1 MKINQI
7 RLKNFRNYDSCQLF
21 PDPHMNVIIGK
32 NAQGKTNLLESIVLL
47 STTRSHR
54 AMRDQDMIREGQE
67 FCKAECRLNTE
78 PEMVLSAVIHGKGKT
93 LMIHQKPVSRSS
105 EFIGK
110 LNAVL
115 FAPSDLE
122 LFEAPPKVRRRLMD
136 VEIGKV
142 SQRYMQAL
150 SAMMKLLKERNSLLK
165 QERIDLAM
173 LEVLDQQMI
182 EQELTLIAL
191 RRQFIAKMNANLS
204 LKYNVLAGENATV
217 RAAYHTITDKTEL
230 NAMREELARKLL
242 ENRERDRILKTT
254 SSGVHRDDLSFQLN
268 DRDVLSYASQGQRRM
283 IVLAWKLSLIDFIA
297 DQLNELP
304 VLLLDDVLSELDQ
317 QKRVNLFSL
326 ISPEIQTFITTTE
339 IADLLPFLP
348 RKPKIA
354 EIDSGQIRP
363 WKEDMN

>member
-1 MKINQI
+1 
-7 RLKNFRNYDSCQLF
+7 
-21 PDPHMNVIIGK
+21 
-32 NAQGKTNLLESIVLL
+32 
-47 STTRSHR
+47 
-54 AMRDQDMIREGQE
+54 MIREGQD
-67 FCKAECRLNTE
+67 FCKAECRLDTE

-93 LMIHQKPVSRSS
+93 LMIHQKPISRSS

-142 SQRYMQAL
+142 SPRYMQAL

-165 QERIDLAM
+165 REHVDNAM

-182 EQELTLIAL
+182 EQQLTIITM
-191 RRQFIAKMNANLS
+191 RRQFIARMNESLS
-204 LKYNVLAGENATV
+204 RMYSTLAEEEAQV
-217 RAAYHTITDKTEL
+217 RAAYHTITEQTGPA
-230 NAMREELARKLL
+230 AMREEISRKLL

-268 DRDVLSYASQGQRRM
+268 GRDVLSYASQGQRRM

-297 DQLNELP
+297 DQLHELP

-339 IADLLPFLP
+339 IADLLPFLS
-348 RKPKIA
+348 RKVKIA

-363 WKEDMN
+363 WKEDMK